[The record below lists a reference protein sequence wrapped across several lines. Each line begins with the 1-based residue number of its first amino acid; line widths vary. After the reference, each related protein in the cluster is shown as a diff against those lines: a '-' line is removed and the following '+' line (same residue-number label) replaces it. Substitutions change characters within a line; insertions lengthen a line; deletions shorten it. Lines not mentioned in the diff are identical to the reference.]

1 MKQITADTEVCT
13 WTADFAGYTLVDNV
27 IGSGC
32 TYDDACAGC
41 NSADDLTAEV
51 TTWISYMIRTP
62 TGDDVF
68 FLNELEAVT
77 AAADSGSSF
86 PAMTLEWTTPR
97 RAAEQIWALYQAQ
110 H

>member
-41 NSADDLTAEV
+41 DTVDDLTAEV
-51 TTWISYMIRTP
+51 TKWISEMISTH
-62 TGDDVF
+62 TGDDAF

-77 AAADSGSSF
+77 AASEHGNSTPS
-86 PAMTLEWTTPR
+86 MTLEWTTPR

>member
-1 MKQITADTEVCT
+1 MHMDSH
-13 WTADFAGYTLVDNV
+13 FAGYTLVDNV

-32 TYDDACAGC
+32 TYDDACSGC
-41 NSADDLTAEV
+41 NTVDDLTDEV
-51 TTWISYMIRTP
+51 TKWISEMISTH
-62 TGDDVF
+62 TGDDAF
-68 FLNELEAVT
+68 FLSELEAVT
-77 AAADSGSSF
+77 AAADSGSRF